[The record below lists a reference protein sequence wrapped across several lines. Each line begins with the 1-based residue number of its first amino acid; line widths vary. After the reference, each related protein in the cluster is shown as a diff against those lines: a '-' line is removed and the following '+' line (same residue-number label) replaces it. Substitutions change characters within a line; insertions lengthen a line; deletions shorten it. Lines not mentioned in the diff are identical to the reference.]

1 MAGAR
6 GDQLHVPA
14 MPGGHNPGAAN
25 VIVTGPE
32 SSGTRFVSRWLE
44 AHPDVAARH
53 WSMPAGESWARHWPP
68 DHDFDGE
75 PPLAVVMVLRNFEAT
90 IASQVNRRMV
100 SCHEEAEANITQ
112 TYLRILT
119 WTLSHGFQLY
129 PLIYDTIVEHPETM
143 ADLFRWL
150 GVDPVDCPED
160 PVDAN
165 AKWREQGVPD
175 PDEPTDLDVIEAAAE
190 VYE

>member
-53 WSMPAGESWARHWPP
+53 WSMPAGESWARHWPT

-100 SCHEEAEANITQ
+100 SCREEAEANITQ
-112 TYLRILT
+112 A
-119 WTLSHGFQLY
+119 
-129 PLIYDTIVEHPETM
+129 ETM